1 MIMEIEK
8 PNITCEEKS
17 GGYNARFIV
26 EPLEKGFGLTLG
38 NALRRTLLSSLP
50 GAAAIAIRIPGVAHE
65 FSTVP
70 GVYEDVVDIILNIKN
85 LAVRTTNTERDF
97 ETSLFLKVSKAG
109 EVTAKDFTA
118 NDQVE
123 ILNPDLHI
131 CTIENNVD
139 FEMEVL
145 IGRGRGYV
153 PNNLNKER
161 IEDRPEYIAVDSI
174 YSPVKKIN
182 YSVEPTRV
190 GQSIDFDKL
199 VLEVETNGTIS
210 ARDIVSLAGKILQ
223 DHISIFVD
231 LCDAMSKMN
240 ILVSKEDDQK
250 TKLLDMPIEDMD
262 LSVRSYNCLKRA
274 NINTVEDLT
283 KKSREDMLK
292 VRNLGLKS
300 IDEVFEKLTEYGLNF
315 RDSDE

>member
-17 GGYNARFIV
+17 GGYSARFIV
-26 EPLEKGFGLTLG
+26 EPLEKGFGITLG

-109 EVTAKDFTA
+109 EVTAKDFA
-118 NDQVE
+118 VNDQVE

-315 RDSDE
+315 KDSDE

>member
-26 EPLEKGFGLTLG
+26 EPLEKGFGTTLG
-38 NALRRTLLSSLP
+38 NALRRTLLASLP
-50 GAAAIAIRIPGVAHE
+50 GAAPIAIRIPGVAHE
-65 FSTVP
+65 FSTVA
-70 GVYEDVVDIILNIKN
+70 GVYEDVVDIVLNIKN
-85 LAVRTTNTERDF
+85 LAVKTTNTDRDF
-97 ETSLFLKVSKAG
+97 ETSLTLKVSKAG
-109 EVTAKDFTA
+109 EVTARDFA
-118 NDQVE
+118 PNDQVE
-123 ILNPDLHI
+123 VLNPDLHI
-131 CTIENNVD
+131 CTIENNID
-139 FEMEVL
+139 FELEVL

-153 PNNLNKER
+153 PNNVNKER
-161 IEDRPEYIAVDSI
+161 IETRPEYIAIDSI
-174 YSPVKKIN
+174 YSPVKKVN

-190 GQSIDFDKL
+190 GHSIDFDKL

-231 LCDAMSKMN
+231 LCDAMSQMS

-250 TKLLDMPIEDMD
+250 TKLLDMPIEEMD

-300 IDEVFEKLTEYGLNF
+300 IDEVLEKLAEYGLSF
-315 RDSDE
+315 KDSEE

>member
-26 EPLEKGFGLTLG
+26 EPLEKGFGITLG

-109 EVTAKDFTA
+109 EVTAKDFAA

-223 DHISIFVD
+223 DHIAIFVD

>member
-8 PNITCEEKS
+8 PNITCEENNNS
-17 GGYNARFIV
+17 NSARFIV
-26 EPLEKGFGLTLG
+26 EPLEKGFGITLG
-38 NALRRTLLSSLP
+38 NALRRTLLSALP
-50 GAAAIAIRIPGVAHE
+50 GAAPIAIRIPGVAHE
-65 FSTVP
+65 FSTVA
-70 GVYEDVVDIILNIKN
+70 GVYEDVVDIVLNIKN
-85 LAVRTTNTERDF
+85 LAVRTTSTERDF

-109 EVTAKDFTA
+109 KVTAKDFA
-118 NDQVE
+118 PNDQVE
-123 ILNPDLHI
+123 ILNPDLYI
-131 CTIENNVD
+131 CTIENDID
-139 FEMEVL
+139 FELEVL

-161 IEDRPEYIAVDSI
+161 IETRPEYIAIDSI
-174 YSPVKKIN
+174 YSPVKKVN

-231 LCDAMSKMN
+231 LCDAMANMS
-240 ILVSKEDDQK
+240 ILVSKEDDSK
-250 TKLLDMPIEDMD
+250 TKLLDMPIEEME

-274 NINTVEDLT
+274 NINTVQDLT

-300 IDEVFEKLTEYGLNF
+300 IDEVLVKLNEYGLSF

>member
-26 EPLEKGFGLTLG
+26 EPLEKGFGITLG

-109 EVTAKDFTA
+109 EVTAKDFA
-118 NDQVE
+118 VNDQVE

>member
-8 PNITCEEKS
+8 PKITCEEKS

-26 EPLEKGFGLTLG
+26 EPLEKGFGITLG

-109 EVTAKDFTA
+109 EVTAKDFAA

>member
-17 GGYNARFIV
+17 GGYSARFIV
-26 EPLEKGFGLTLG
+26 EPLEKGFGITLG
-38 NALRRTLLSSLP
+38 NALRRTLLSALP

-109 EVTAKDFTA
+109 EVTAKDFAA

-315 RDSDE
+315 KDSDE

>member
-17 GGYNARFIV
+17 GGYSARFIV
-26 EPLEKGFGLTLG
+26 EPLEKGFGITLG
-38 NALRRTLLSSLP
+38 NALRRTLLSALP
-50 GAAAIAIRIPGVAHE
+50 GAAAIAIRILGVAHE

-109 EVTAKDFTA
+109 EVTAKDFAA

-300 IDEVFEKLTEYGLNF
+300 IDEVFEKLTEYGLSF
-315 RDSDE
+315 RDLDE

>member
-26 EPLEKGFGLTLG
+26 QPLEKGFGITLG

-109 EVTAKDFTA
+109 EVTAKDFAA

>member
-26 EPLEKGFGLTLG
+26 EPLEKGFGITLG

-109 EVTAKDFTA
+109 EVTAKDFAA

-199 VLEVETNGTIS
+199 ILEVETNGTIS